1 MSLHPFAPSPNIRSN
16 VADAQGKPPCTR
28 PRKKYY
34 MPQHPRCW
42 LLVLP
47 APAAHLHNLQA
58 GVEVVAQL
66 PVREVEALDPDLTV
80 ELETQAGGTEVG
92 QLRHMA
98 LERFALCHR
107 ADVVDV
113 PLALW
118 AEGRLEADRFHFRIH
133 SEDGLADE
141 PRLWVH
147 ELHPDALCGP
157 LAELGHQLFQPLL
170 SRPLV
175 LPVALGGH
183 GRVGRQGGGV
193 YGILLPVPGH
203 GRRGHRRTAP
213 PGSAAALVRSSL
225 RREGGGAGAQRGAR
239 PPRGPR
245 ARRT

>member
-183 GRVGRQGGGV
+183 GRGSRLGS
-193 YGILLPVPGH
+193 LLPLGLR
-203 GRRGHRRTAP
+203 GRGQRGHRRPCSLDRTRT
-213 PGSAAALVRSSL
+213 SAQLCVGG
-225 RREGGGAGAQRGAR
+225 RRCRGQRVAR
-239 PPRGPR
+239 PPRGPFN
-245 ARRT
+245 AA